1 LVSLSARTHGAH
13 ARQGEKIIVTIER
26 KALGGAFKVNGRNL
40 PNNEV
45 IKSDIDA
52 TNGVVHVRRP

>member
-1 LVSLSARTHGAH
+1 M
-13 ARQGEKIIVTIER
+13 TIER